1 MMTIKRFTCNMLAEN
16 CYVVSDEARAAV
28 IIDYGA
34 LYEEEAEAIVS
45 YIKSEGLTPVHLL
58 CTHGH
63 FDHCIGNG
71 FIYKQFGLKPEAH
84 HEDEFLMEK
93 MKVQTREMLGIE
105 LPIDVPPVG
114 KYFTE
119 KETISF
125 GSHQLQILHT
135 PGHTPGGVVFYC
147 QEENIA
153 FSGDTL
159 FKMSIGRTD
168 FERGSYEQIINSL
181 QNVLAKLPEETKVY
195 PGHGPATTIAEELLY
210 NPYFRR
216 L

>member
-1 MMTIKRFTCNMLAEN
+1 MMTIKRFSCNMLAEN
-16 CYVVSDEARAAV
+16 CYVVSDETREAV
-28 IIDYGA
+28 IIDCGA
-34 LYEEEAEAIVS
+34 FYEEEAEAIIS
-45 YIKSEGLTPVHLL
+45 YVMAEGLTPVHLL

-84 HEDEFLMEK
+84 HEDRFLMEK
-93 MKVQTREMLGIE
+93 MKVQTREILGIE

-119 KETISF
+119 KEHISF

-159 FKMSIGRTD
+159 FRMSIGRTD

-181 QNVLAKLPEETKVY
+181 QNDLAKLPEETKVY
-195 PGHGPATTIAEELLY
+195 PGHGPATTIAEEIRY

-216 L
+216 S